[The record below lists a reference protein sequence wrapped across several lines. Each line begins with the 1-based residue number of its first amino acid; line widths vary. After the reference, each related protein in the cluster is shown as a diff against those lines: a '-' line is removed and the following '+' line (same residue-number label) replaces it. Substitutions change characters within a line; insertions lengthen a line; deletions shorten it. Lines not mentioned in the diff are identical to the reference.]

1 MSGWLQAFIDLV
13 AQHPHWAGLLVFA
26 TAMAEA
32 IAVVGLFVPGT
43 AILIGIG
50 AVAGLGEL
58 PLWPILM
65 WATLGAIAGD
75 GISYWIGHRYKE
87 PIRSSWPFRERP
99 ELFDKG
105 EAFFHR
111 YGAMSVAIGRFVPGV
126 RAIIPVVAGVVGMS
140 PLRFYLVNVLSALV
154 WAPLHILPGAGVGLA
169 LGVLGS
175 IAGRLVAIL
184 VGAAIVAGLVIWAL
198 HLGVRWLAPGLARR
212 YRRFVVGCKRRGSL
226 IDRAIVYVLDPD
238 DPGTSTLIVMGLATI
253 ALARSFVG
261 LAEDVFMREQITRMD
276 AAISTLVQ
284 GWRTPALDK
293 AMIAITSL
301 GDGVVATA
309 VVIAAVLW
317 LMLRHE
323 RKLALGLALTMAMAA
338 LSVPALK
345 SVLLVQRPIDLYSGA
360 DAFSFPS
367 GHATSAAAL
376 YFSIAWLATH
386 NAALRWKIVGFSLA
400 AVLIGAVAAS
410 RIYLAAHWPSDVM
423 AGLMLGTVLAAIYAL
438 VFRRTDSRTMGPWR
452 LIAVVLVTL
461 VVVGG
466 LRITTNFPAA
476 MEAYRP
482 RVVETTVTAES
493 WLGGG
498 WADLAAER
506 LELDGS
512 DGGALILQADVDLAA
527 LRDGL
532 IASGWHKGPSGDVIG
547 IASFLSPHAP
557 LASLPPLP
565 LTHAGRFAG
574 LTMVREAGPD
584 RRLVLRFWPTP
595 NLALEGGAP
604 ERIHLGSMT
613 LESVTRPLG
622 LVTMLHDREIAADE
636 QLAALGP
643 LIGRPEWQAEPKTL
657 GDRRVLL
664 LTRQSPLPAP
674 TLRGE
679 SSGGTT
685 P

>member
-1 MSGWLQAFIDLV
+1 MNDWLQAFIDLV
-13 AQHPHWAGLLVFA
+13 AQHPHWAGLLVFV

-58 PLWPILM
+58 PLWPILI

-75 GISYWIGHRYKE
+75 GISYWLGHRYKE

-99 ELFDKG
+99 ELFEKG

-111 YGAMSVAIGRFVPGV
+111 YGSMSVAIGRFVPGV

-140 PLRFYLVNVLSALV
+140 PLRFYVVNALSALV
-154 WAPLHILPGAGVGLA
+154 WAPAHILPGAGMGLA

-175 IAGRLVAIL
+175 IAGRLVAIV
-184 VGAAIVAGLVIWAL
+184 VGALVLAGLVIWAV

-212 YRRFVVGCKRRGSL
+212 YRRFVIGCKRRGTWL
-226 IDRAIVYVLDPD
+226 DRAIVFALDPD
-238 DPGTSTLIVMGLATI
+238 DPGTSTLIVMGITLI
-253 ALARSFVG
+253 VLARGFVG
-261 LAEDVFMREQITRMD
+261 LAEDVFMREKITRMD
-276 AAISTLVQ
+276 SAISTLVQ

-301 GDGVVATA
+301 GDGIVVTA
-309 VVIAAVLW
+309 VLVAAVIW
-317 LMLRHE
+317 LVVRHE
-323 RKLALGLALTMAMAA
+323 RKLAVGLVLTMAMAA
-338 LSVPALK
+338 LSVPVLK
-345 SVLLVQRPIDLYSGA
+345 SVLLIPRPIDLYAGA

-376 YFSIAWLATH
+376 YCSIAWLATH
-386 NAALRWKIVGFSLA
+386 NAALRWKIAGFALA
-400 AVLIGAVAAS
+400 AVLIGAIAAS

-423 AGLMLGTVLAAIYAL
+423 AGLMLGTALAAIYAL

-452 LIAVVLVTL
+452 LIAVVLATL
-461 VVVGG
+461 VIAGG
-466 LRITTNFPAA
+466 LRITTHFPAA
-476 MEAYRP
+476 MEAYWL

-493 WLGGG
+493 WQGGG

-512 DGGALILQADVDLAA
+512 DGGALVLQADVELAA

-532 IASGWHKGPSGDVIG
+532 IASGWQMAPAGDVVG
-547 IASFLSPHAP
+547 IASFLTPHAP
-557 LASLPPLP
+557 LGSLPPLP
-565 LTHAGRFAG
+565 LTHAGHFAG
-574 LTMVREAGPD
+574 LTMVREDGRD
-584 RRLVLRFWPTP
+584 SRLVLRFWPTP
-595 NLALEGGAP
+595 NFALESGAP
-604 ERIHLGSMT
+604 ERIYLGSMT
-613 LESVTRPLG
+613 AEHATRPLG
-622 LVTMLHDREIAADE
+622 LATMLHDQEIAAAE
-636 QLAALGP
+636 QLQLLAP
-643 LIGRPEWQAEPKTL
+643 LAGRPEWQAVPKAL

-664 LTRQSPLPAP
+664 LTRPSASLAP
-674 TLRGE
+674 TPRAE
-679 SSGGTT
+679 SSGGTA